1 MRKRYLGLALLVA
14 AIGCGGPKSEPSS
27 TEATTSLQRPTDPT
41 ATAGW
46 IANAF
51 VGTRVGPLGIVTD
64 QPFFHFQGY
73 QPGGEEKILALP
85 NPLTQTLKLGDTVVE
100 ASKVT
105 DLNQAF
111 DPKTWTLTTTFKLGN
126 AAVKIAQISEP
137 DALKEVVEVS
147 NESDTELIVVSRT
160 EGIGIEGV
168 GSDGSAYAVL
178 LSPSDPK
185 VYVQMEELIVGAEST
200 GVSRRV
206 TGAVERTAIAKK
218 GAPAKFERTVRV
230 EAKAKGF
237 EKPKFSIEIDGP
249 KEDQETVDR
258 LVAYLNMGIPRF
270 GHTGPMGLSS
280 TTYNGHVFWDSD
292 IWMLP
297 AVALMDPARARALAE
312 YRLGTAGQAAKNYQA
327 WVKAQKPT
335 AKGKVGQPKSPANGM
350 KFAWESSV
358 SGKETVPGPSQF
370 QDHITGSVAFGLELA
385 NRLGVITSKEFSP
398 VAAGAKAFFQ
408 ARSEPGPDGLEIKQ
422 TMSPDEFHTGD
433 NDLYT
438 NVLAQRFTGE
448 AYKLPKDATSFLTYD
463 GDPLRG
469 YKQAA
474 AVLTIYP
481 LQLEAA
487 ERQASVML
495 ERFASKVTEN
505 GPAMTDSVHATIA
518 ARLGEPDQA
527 YEFWKKG
534 VEPFT
539 DNPLG
544 LFSEKRASEKNYFLT
559 GAGGSLQTVLYG
571 FAGIRVDTKP
581 TSGFG
586 RKPGYVAKLN
596 SGATLTIT
604 PSLPKGWKSIKL
616 RNVFWDGK
624 PHEVLVTPT
633 TVTVN

>member
-1 MRKRYLGLALLVA
+1 MQKRYLGLALLVA
-14 AIGCGGPKSEPSS
+14 AIGCGGPKTETSAPDTNGVAQRTSDPS
-27 TEATTSLQRPTDPT
+27 

-73 QPGGEEKILALP
+73 QPSGEEKILALP
-85 NPLTQTLKLGDTVVE
+85 NPFKQTLKLGETVVD
-100 ASKVT
+100 AANVSDVSQT
-105 DLNQAF
+105 F
-111 DPKTWTLTTTFKLGN
+111 DPKTWTLTTTWRLGE
-126 AAVKIAQISEP
+126 ASVKITHVSEP
-137 DALKEVVEVS
+137 DALKETVEVS
-147 NESDTELIVVSRT
+147 NASDKELIIVSRT
-160 EGIGIEGV
+160 EGIGIEGP
-168 GSDGSAYAVL
+168 GSDGSSYAVL
-178 LSPSDPK
+178 VSQNDPRLF
-185 VYVQMEELIVGAEST
+185 VQIEELIVGAEST

-218 GAPAKFERTVRV
+218 GAPAKFERSIKI
-230 EAKAKGF
+230 ESAQKGF
-237 EKPKFSIEIDGP
+237 AKPTFSVEIDGP

-258 LVAYLNMGIPRF
+258 LVTYLNMGITRS

-297 AVALMDPARARALAE
+297 AVALMDPARARALAK
-312 YRLGTAGQAAKNYQA
+312 YRLDTAGQAAKNYQA
-327 WVKAQKPT
+327 WVKAGKPT
-335 AKGKVGQPKSPANGM
+335 ASGKVSSAFATENGL

-358 SGKETVPGPSQF
+358 SGRETVPGPSKF
-370 QDHITGSVAFGLELA
+370 EDHITGSVAFGLELA
-385 NRLGVITSKEFSP
+385 NRLGIVSEQEFKP
-398 VAAGAKAFFQ
+398 IKVGAASFFL
-408 ARSEPGPDGLEIKQ
+408 ARSQPGPNGSEIKQ

-438 NVLAQRFTGE
+438 NVLAQLFTG
-448 AYKLPKDATSFLTYD
+448 AKYKMPQDETSFLTYD

-474 AVLTIYP
+474 AVLAIYP
-481 LQLEAA
+481 LQYEPA
-487 ERQASVML
+487 EKQAKVML
-495 ERFASKVTEN
+495 DRFSGKVTEN
-505 GPAMTDSVHATIA
+505 GPAMTDSVHATIS

-527 YEFWKKG
+527 YEFWKNG
-534 VEPFT
+534 VVPFT

-571 FAGIRVDTKP
+571 FVGIRVDTKP

-586 RKPGYVAKLN
+586 RKPGYVTRLN
-596 SGATLTIT
+596 SGATLSIT
-604 PSLPKGWKSIKL
+604 PSLPKGWQSVKL

-633 TVTVN
+633 KVTVK